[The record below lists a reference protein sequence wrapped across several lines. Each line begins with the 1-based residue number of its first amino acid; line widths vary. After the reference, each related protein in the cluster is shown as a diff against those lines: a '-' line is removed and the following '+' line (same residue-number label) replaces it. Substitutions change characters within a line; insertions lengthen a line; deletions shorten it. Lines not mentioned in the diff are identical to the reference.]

1 MRSGKF
7 EAQTFMI
14 PLKKNVATYLMP
26 VTWCVLDC
34 VLSTCGVTLTI
45 LFSPSETISNE
56 TMRGPTTLMSDMRS
70 GDDHSKERS
79 PLRTTPNE
87 LSLVL

>member
-1 MRSGKF
+1 
-7 EAQTFMI
+7 
-14 PLKKNVATYLMP
+14 MP
-26 VTWCVLDC
+26 VTWCVLDR
-34 VLSTCGVTLTI
+34 VLWTCGVTLTI
-45 LFSPSETISNE
+45 FLSPYETVSNE

-87 LSLVL
+87 FVVSVVKIGRFGNYLSAKKGGSWR